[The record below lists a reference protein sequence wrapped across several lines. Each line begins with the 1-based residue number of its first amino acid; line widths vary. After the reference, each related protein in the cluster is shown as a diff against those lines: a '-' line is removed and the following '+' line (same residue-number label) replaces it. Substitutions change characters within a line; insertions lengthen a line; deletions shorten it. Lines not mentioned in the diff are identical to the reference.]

1 MGEGGQ
7 TRTIKIK
14 PRIATFNFGVNFLA
28 QTHVFSTLS
37 GGWYTSGGINSQG
50 WRDFCAFVNR
60 EITAMRTRNSPAEA
74 AKLRACEQIFRQ
86 LNAIMNGKTYKNDH
100 NEAYKAPARIAVLA
114 HLLGGVP
121 AWNCKSGKDRTS
133 VMDVECKFIA
143 TLVAMGKPVPEPGAQ
158 LTPEQIA
165 LHRELF
171 LQAGNLEL
179 QEYNTGVA
187 GYKSLTEVSSN
198 VTRTGKG
205 YIDYAKGLSKAVK
218 T

>member
-1 MGEGGQ
+1 
-7 TRTIKIK
+7 
-14 PRIATFNFGVNFLA
+14 
-28 QTHVFSTLS
+28 
-37 GGWYTSGGINSQG
+37 
-50 WRDFCAFVNR
+50 
-60 EITAMRTRNSPAEA
+60 
-74 AKLRACEQIFRQ
+74 
-86 LNAIMNGKTYKNDH
+86 MNGKTYKNDH

-133 VMDVECKFIA
+133 VMDVECKFIV

-158 LTPEQIA
+158 LTPEQVA